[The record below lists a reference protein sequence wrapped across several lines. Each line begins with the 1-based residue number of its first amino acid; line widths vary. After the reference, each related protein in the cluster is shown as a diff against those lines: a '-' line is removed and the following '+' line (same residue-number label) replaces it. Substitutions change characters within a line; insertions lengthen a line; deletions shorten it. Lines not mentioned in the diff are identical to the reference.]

1 MHRHRKQLRGRLESC
16 WQDRAPRADSPTR
29 PITEHVIWKTQPQL
43 HQRSQNQKLPGSTSV
58 NVPRK
63 RRWGGGLS
71 ADFSRATPFWDPT
84 RVSGFSFG
92 GSFIVSRGLR
102 TAGNGVTFAEGR
114 DDEAVTPDHGLWQ
127 QNRTRPCQAASASA
141 SCCTTPPTH
150 STNHPLPF
158 PPPVH
163 QPGRLRQEEAFAR
176 RRLHTTSIW
185 QVSMNASPPPAPPL
199 GCVSGFCSAKAR
211 SRRGSPAAV
220 YY

>member
-1 MHRHRKQLRGRLESC
+1 MHRHRKQLGGRLESC

-43 HQRSQNQKLPGSTSV
+43 HQRSQNRKLPGSTSAV

-63 RRWGGGLS
+63 RRARIFHGRPLFG
-71 ADFSRATPFWDPT
+71 APT
-84 RVSGFSFG
+84 RVSRLQLRRL
-92 GSFIVSRGLR
+92 IHCVTR

-127 QNRTRPCQAASASA
+127 WNRTRPCQAASASA

-163 QPGRLRQEEAFAR
+163 QPGRLAR
-176 RRLHTTSIW
+176 RCLHTTSIW
-185 QVSMNASPPPAPPL
+185 QVSMNASPTPPPTPL
-199 GCVSGFCSAKAR
+199 GCVSGFCSAKTL
-211 SRRGSPAAV
+211 SRRGSAATV